1 MRTVLLFVKEGLEL
15 PVEFRQL
22 LRRTLEEKGVRI
34 LSPKAPEG
42 AEAVLVVGGD
52 GTFLR
57 AAPLAWELD
66 VPILGINF
74 GKLGFLTEVQLEEA
88 ELALT
93 RLAAGEFSI
102 EERLMFR
109 VHFHDEEFLALNEV
123 AVLKGPL
130 GHMIHLRVR
139 AGGEYLTTYYGDGL
153 IVATPTGST
162 AYNLSAGGPILHP
175 RAQALV
181 LTPICPFMLS
191 ARPLVLPSETLVE
204 IQLIS
209 PSPEVHLVVDGSLH
223 RELPPGGKLTVKE
236 AERPLRLIT
245 SPTRSYFA
253 ILRDKLGWGE
263 SKI

>member
-1 MRTVLLFVKEGLEL
+1 MRGILLYPKEGLHL
-15 PVEFRQL
+15 PEEFRRL
-22 LRRTLEEKGVRI
+22 LRRHLEEKGIRI
-34 LSPKAPEG
+34 LSPENPEG

-57 AAPLAWELD
+57 AAPLAYRLN

-88 ELALT
+88 ELALSLLT
-93 RLAAGEFSI
+93 SGRFAI
-102 EERLMFR
+102 EERLMLEIHFR
-109 VHFHDEEFLALNEV
+109 GETFLALNE
-123 AVLKGPL
+123 AAILKGPL
-130 GHMIHLRVR
+130 GHMIHLRVL
-139 AGGEYLTTYYGDGL
+139 AGEEYLTTYYGDGL

-175 RAQALV
+175 GARAMV

-191 ARPLVLPSETLVE
+191 ARPLVLPAEMNLE
-204 IQLIS
+204 IQLVS
-209 PSPEVHLVVDGSLH
+209 PSQEVHLVVDGGIY
-223 RELPPGGKLTVKE
+223 REIPPGERLRVQK
-236 AERPLRLIT
+236 AERPLKLIA

-263 SKI
+263 SKV